1 MHSFLPRGLIAA
13 ALATATL
20 LAPVATVHAC
30 SCAAFGTTADAVA
43 AADLAFVGTV
53 AGTAPGGEDPM
64 MGVPLV
70 RYAFEV
76 ERASQVTPAV
86 VEVAALDD
94 GGGPSCGFTF
104 GVGERWLVV
113 ATSEGGSLRSN
124 LCSGNVPVEGIGEAE
139 MADLV
144 ALLPVEPE
152 PTSPPPAAAPAA
164 SPSGAGAGMPLL
176 AVLVGLAATGALIA
190 VMVPALRRGGSR

>member
-1 MHSFLPRGLIAA
+1 
-13 ALATATL
+13 
-20 LAPVATVHAC
+20 
-30 SCAAFGTTADAVA
+30 
-43 AADLAFVGTV
+43 
-53 AGTAPGGEDPM
+53 M

-94 GGGPSCGFTF
+94 GGGASCGFTF

-139 MADLV
+139 IADLV
-144 ALLPVEPE
+144 DLLPVEPE

-164 SPSGAGAGMPLL
+164 SPSGGAGMPLL

-190 VMVPALRRGGSR
+190 VMVPALRRGRPR